1 MIARIWRGWAA
12 GLQEADAYEVHYRTA
27 VLERLRRV
35 DGYAGAQLLRRN
47 AGDGVELISVT
58 YFASLEAIRA
68 FAGADY
74 EVAVVAPEARRLLS
88 RFDERCSHYGLA
100 ITDGIA
106 ARG

>member
-1 MIARIWRGWAA
+1 MIARIWRGWA
-12 GLQEADAYEVHYRTA
+12 GLQQSDAYEVHYRTA
-27 VLERLRRV
+27 VLERLPRV

-47 AGDGVELISVT
+47 VGDGVELISVT
-58 YFASLEAIRA
+58 YFAWLDAIRA
-68 FAGADY
+68 FAGANY

-88 RFDERCSHYGLA
+88 RFDEGCSHYGLA